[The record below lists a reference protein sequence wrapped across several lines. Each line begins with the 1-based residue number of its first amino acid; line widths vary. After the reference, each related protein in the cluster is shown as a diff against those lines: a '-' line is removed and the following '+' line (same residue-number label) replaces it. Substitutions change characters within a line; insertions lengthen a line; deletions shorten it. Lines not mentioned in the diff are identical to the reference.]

1 MARSGDYLEWILP
14 RLRGRFPDQFDEI
27 DAAALE
33 RGEPGGA
40 P

>member
-1 MARSGDYLEWILP
+1 MDPP

-33 RGEPGGA
+33 RGANGWSA